1 MEEPMTGLDVI
12 LQRAGFVLLL
22 AAVLISCAV
31 SGDRRAAPAGEVE
44 AQTGNGPATDA
55 AAAPRQELTDDLMYD
70 ILLGEIAGQRGVMDV
85 SVPHYLQAARESRD
99 PRVAERAMQVATFA
113 KQYDIALQA
122 ARRWVEL
129 DGENIEARK
138 GLTALALQVGDM
150 DEVIRQVDYLL
161 STSSDPEEGYR
172 LATAVLVH
180 DTDKQAALD
189 VMRRMVDHHPENAY
203 AWMALCRMA
212 VQAGELEQA
221 LEAVDQALVYAPGLP
236 AAIILKAQ
244 VLVRLDRKEDATWVL
259 RQAVAAHP
267 EDADLHFAYGRMLLD
282 ANELEQ
288 ARAQF
293 AEVVKLEPDHIDGLY
308 SLALLELET
317 RQFKSGE
324 QHLKQL
330 LELNERQQNAYYYLG
345 YAAREQGNDEAA
357 LEWFGKVESGD
368 YWSQSQLSIAAI
380 LIRQDKLDE
389 MQDHMQTLR
398 QKNPDQSV
406 QLYILEGQVLSDA
419 GLTQSAYDLYTT
431 ALTANSDNEDLLY
444 ARALTAEKLGDLAAA
459 ERDMRRILANDPD
472 NVRTQNALGYTLA
485 DKTTRYEEALVY
497 ITRAYEK
504 TPDDPAVIDSMGW
517 VHYRLGKLDIA
528 RQYLQQAWEM
538 TSDSEIGAHLGE
550 VMWQQGDYEAARKV
564 WEQASEISPDDAVL
578 QETLK
583 RFNP

>member
-12 LQRAGFVLLL
+12 LQRAGLVLLL
-22 AAVLISCAV
+22 AVALVSCAA
-31 SGDRRAAPAGEVE
+31 SSDRRATPA
-44 AQTGNGPATDA
+44 DA
-55 AAAPRQELTDDLMYD
+55 ANGTAANPAPDAAQLPRQELTDDMMFD

-85 SVPHYLQAARESRD
+85 SVPHYLQAAMESRD
-99 PRVAERAMQVATFA
+99 PRVAERAMQVASFA
-113 KQYDIALQA
+113 KQYDVALQA

-129 DGENIEARK
+129 DGDNIEARK

-161 STSSDPEEGYR
+161 AVSTDPEEGYR

-180 DTDKQAALD
+180 DTDKQAALE
-189 VMRRMVDHHPENAY
+189 VMRRMVDHHPQNVY

-212 VQAGELEQA
+212 VQAGELQQA
-221 LEAVDQALVYAPGLP
+221 LEAVDKALVYDPGLP

-244 VLVRLDRKEDATWVL
+244 VLVRLDRKADATEVL

-267 EDADLHFAYGRMLLD
+267 EVPDLHFAYGRMLLD
-282 ANELEQ
+282 ADELEQ

-293 AEVVKLEPDHIDGLY
+293 AEVVKLEPENADGLY

-324 QHLKQL
+324 KHLRQL
-330 LELNERQQNAYYYLG
+330 LELNERQQNVYYYLG
-345 YAAREQGNDEAA
+345 YAAHEQGDDDAA
-357 LEWFGKVESGD
+357 LEWYQKVESGD
-368 YWSQSQLSIAAI
+368 YWSQSQLRMAEI
-380 LIRQDKLDE
+380 LLKQDKLDE
-389 MQDHMQTLR
+389 MQDHMQALR
-398 QKNPDQSV
+398 QKNPDQAV
-406 QLYILEGQVLSDA
+406 QFYLLEGQVLSDA
-419 GLTQSAYDLYTT
+419 GLHQPAYDLYTT
-431 ALTANSDNEDLLY
+431 ALAENPDNEDLLY

-459 ERDMRRILANDPD
+459 EQDMRRILANDPD

-485 DKTTRYEEALVY
+485 DKTDRYEEALGY

-517 VHYRLGKLDIA
+517 VQYRLGHLDSA
-528 RQYLQQAWEM
+528 RLYLQQAWEM

-550 VMWQQGDYEAARKV
+550 VMWQQGDYEAAREI
-564 WEQASEISPDDAVL
+564 WEKASETSPDNAVL
-578 QETLK
+578 QDTLK

>member
-293 AEVVKLEPDHIDGLY
+293 AEVVKLEPDNIDGLY

>member
-22 AAVLISCAV
+22 AAVLVSCAV
-31 SGDRRAAPAGEVE
+31 SGDRRAAPASELE
-44 AQTGNGPATDA
+44 AQNGNGPKTDV

-113 KQYDIALQA
+113 KQYEIALQA

-129 DGENIEARK
+129 DSDNIEARK

-221 LEAVDQALVYAPGLP
+221 LEAVDRALVYSPGLP
-236 AAIILKAQ
+236 AAVILKAQ
-244 VLVRLDRKEDATWVL
+244 VLVRLDRKEDATGVL

-267 EDADLHFAYGRMLLD
+267 KDADLHFAYGRMLLD

-293 AEVVKLEPDHIDGLY
+293 AEVVKLEPDNIDGLY

-330 LELNERQQNAYYYLG
+330 LELNERQQNVYYYLG
-345 YAAREQGNDEAA
+345 YAAREQGDDEAA
-357 LEWFGKVESGD
+357 LEWYSKVESGD
-368 YWSQSQLSIAAI
+368 YWNQSQLSIAAI

-419 GLTQSAYDLYTT
+419 GLQQSAYDLYTT
-431 ALTANSDNEDLLY
+431 ALTTSPDNEDLLY
-444 ARALTAEKLGDLAAA
+444 ARALTAEKLGDLVAA
-459 ERDMRRILANDPD
+459 EQDMRRILANDPD

-497 ITRAYEK
+497 ITSAYEK

-517 VHYRLGKLDIA
+517 VQYRLGNLDIA

-564 WEQASEISPDDAVL
+564 WEQASETSPDNTVL

>member
-244 VLVRLDRKEDATWVL
+244 VLVRLDRKEDATGVL

-293 AEVVKLEPDHIDGLY
+293 AEVVKLEPDNIDGLY

>member
-1 MEEPMTGLDVI
+1 MTGLDVI

-244 VLVRLDRKEDATWVL
+244 VLVRLDRKEDATGVL

-293 AEVVKLEPDHIDGLY
+293 AEVVKLEPDNIDGLY

>member
-22 AAVLISCAV
+22 AAVLVSCAV
-31 SGDRRAAPAGEVE
+31 SGDRRAAPASELE
-44 AQTGNGPATDA
+44 AQNGNGPKTDV

-129 DGENIEARK
+129 DSDNIEARK

-221 LEAVDQALVYAPGLP
+221 LEAVDRALVYSPGLP
-236 AAIILKAQ
+236 AAVILKAQ
-244 VLVRLDRKEDATWVL
+244 VLVRLDRKEDATGVL

-267 EDADLHFAYGRMLLD
+267 KDADLHFAYGRMLLD

-293 AEVVKLEPDHIDGLY
+293 AEVVKLEPDNIDGLY

-330 LELNERQQNAYYYLG
+330 LELNERQQNVYYYLG
-345 YAAREQGNDEAA
+345 YAAREQGDDEAA
-357 LEWFGKVESGD
+357 LEWYSKVESGD
-368 YWSQSQLSIAAI
+368 YWNQSQLSIAAI

-419 GLTQSAYDLYTT
+419 DLQQSAYDLYTT
-431 ALTANSDNEDLLY
+431 ALTTSPDNEDLLY
-444 ARALTAEKLGDLAAA
+444 ARALTAEKLGDLVAA
-459 ERDMRRILANDPD
+459 EQDMRRILANDPD

-497 ITRAYEK
+497 ITSAYEK

-517 VHYRLGKLDIA
+517 VQYRLGNLDIA

-564 WEQASEISPDDAVL
+564 WEQASETSPDNTVL

>member
-1 MEEPMTGLDVI
+1 MTGLDVI

-244 VLVRLDRKEDATWVL
+244 VLVRLDRKEDATGVL

-267 EDADLHFAYGRMLLD
+267 EDVDLHFAYGRMLLD

-293 AEVVKLEPDHIDGLY
+293 AEVVKLEPDNIDGLY